1 MPRALFFAICLLP
14 AARGVDFTTD
24 VHPILARR
32 CIGCHS
38 GAHPQGG
45 LSFENRDKA
54 ARVLE
59 RGGVRLLSR
68 LNGTTLPQMP
78 PVGNP
83 LTAAEVATIKAW
95 LDEGAIW
102 PDTPQQQTKS
112 NWIAPLEPRD
122 PPVPAGNASSPID
135 RFVDAYFASNKI
147 TKPEA
152 VSDALFARRAYFDL
166 TGLPPSID
174 DLKRL
179 EESKDPEKRGRLID
193 SLLADNKRYKDH
205 WISFWNDLL
214 RNDIGVVYH
223 GERKP
228 ITPWLAR
235 ALETNMP
242 YDQMIRELLNPIGP
256 EAPDGF
262 LIGVNW
268 RGDVNAS
275 QTPFMQASQNTAQVF
290 LGINLKCASCHDSF
304 INKYKLREAYG
315 LAAMFSESNELE
327 LVRCDNKTGVFTDAQ
342 FLYPQL
348 GEVPAGLPLPD
359 RHAAAAR
366 LFTDPRNGRVPR
378 TLVNRY
384 WQRLFGRGLVEPVD
398 EMDAEPWNADLLD
411 WLASDF
417 AQHGYDLKR
426 LLALLMKSNAY
437 QMVAV
442 ATSEHKDSTYQFR
455 GPVPRR
461 ITAEEFVDT
470 VSAVTGEWRTIA
482 AGDTSHYARDWQL
495 KSSPLT
501 RAMGRPIRDQVFTTR
516 EIQPTTFQALELVN
530 GANLGLLLRR
540 GARRLLNQLPE
551 PPQNLFDS
559 KVLHKGQI
567 PFDVDVA
574 GVKQLWIVMEDAGS
588 YDPMRTIA
596 GLAGA
601 EFATSK
607 GPLRL
612 ADQPTLDKVPV
623 QALTVNK
630 SAVEGVQVIPL
641 GRTLI
646 YNIEGLNATRFRG
659 SVAVDDSGQESDV
672 GATVRLFV
680 FGAEPDHQQL
690 AKVSGERPVAMPAPV
705 KSPDQ
710 AIQYCYRAVLARD
723 PSPGE
728 IAIARR
734 YLGDGPVQPA
744 GLEDLLWSLLLHPE
758 FQYIW

>member
-1 MPRALFFAICLLP
+1 LLVSSVS
-14 AARGVDFTTD
+14 AADFTTD

-38 GAHPQGG
+38 GARPQGG
-45 LSFENRDKA
+45 LSFETREKA
-54 ARVLE
+54 SRALE
-59 RGGVRLLSR
+59 RGGVRLMSR
-68 LNGTTLPQMP
+68 LNGTAMPQMP

-83 LTAAEVATIKAW
+83 LTAAEVATIRTW
-95 LDEGAIW
+95 LEDGAIW
-102 PDTPQQQTKS
+102 PEVPQQAKS
-112 NWIAPLEPRD
+112 SWVAPLEPRD
-122 PPVPAGNASSPID
+122 PPVPAGGAANPVD
-135 RFVDAYFASNKI
+135 RFIDAYFVANQI
-147 TKPEA
+147 AKPDA
-152 VSDALFARRAYFDL
+152 VSDAIFARRAYFDL
-166 TGLPPSID
+166 TGLPPSIE
-174 DLKRL
+174 DLKRF
-179 EESKDPEKRGRLID
+179 ETGSDPRKREQLID
-193 SLLADNKRYKDH
+193 SLLGDKQRYKDH

-228 ITPWLAR
+228 ITAWLER
-235 ALETNMP
+235 ALESNMP
-242 YDQMIRELLNPIGP
+242 YDQMIRELLNPVGP

-290 LGINLKCASCHDSF
+290 LGVNLKCASCHDSF
-304 INKYKLREAYG
+304 INRYKLKEAYG
-315 LAAMFSESNELE
+315 LAAMFSESNRLE

-348 GEVPAGLPLPD
+348 GEVPAGLPLAD

-366 LFTDPRNGRVPR
+366 LFTDPRNGRVAR

-426 LLALLMKSNAY
+426 LLGQLMKSNAY
-437 QMVAV
+437 QMPAV
-442 ATSEHKDSTYQFR
+442 PTSERRDASYQFR

-461 ITAEEFVDT
+461 ITAEEFADT
-470 VSAVTGEWRTIA
+470 VSSVTGEWRTLA
-482 AGDTSHYARDWQL
+482 SGDNSRYARDWQL

-516 EIQPTTFQALELVN
+516 EMQPTTFQALELVN
-530 GANLGLLLRR
+530 GGNLGLLLRR
-540 GARRLLNQLPE
+540 GAKRLLDQLPE
-551 PPQNLFDS
+551 PPPNLYDS
-559 KVLHKGQI
+559 RNLHKGQA
-567 PFDVDVA
+567 PFDVDVS
-574 GVKQLWIVMEDAGS
+574 GVKQLWIVMQDAGS
-588 YDPMRTIA
+588 YDPMRTVA

-601 EFATSK
+601 ELMTSK
-607 GPLRL
+607 GSLRL
-612 ADQPTLDKVPV
+612 AEQPTLDKVPV
-623 QALTVNK
+623 QTLTVGK
-630 SAVEGVQVIPL
+630 AGVEGVQVISL

-646 YNIEGLNATRFRG
+646 YNIEGLNATRLHG
-659 SVAVDDSGQESDV
+659 SVAIDDAAQESDV
-672 GATVRLFV
+672 GGTVRLFI
-680 FGAEPDHQQL
+680 FGSEPDHQQL
-690 AKVSGERPVAMPAPV
+690 VKVAGERPVAAPA
-705 KSPDQ
+705 SLANRDE

-723 PSPGE
+723 PSDGE
-728 IAIARR
+728 AAIARR
-734 YLGDGPVQPA
+734 YLGEGKVEA
-744 GLEDLLWSLLLHPE
+744 TGLEDLLWSLLLHPE